1 MRIAL
6 ISDLH
11 ANEVALDA
19 VLRDIA
25 QVGVDQIICLGD
37 TATLGPRPHAILE
50 RLRRLGCP
58 CIMGNHDAFMLD
70 AGLIHTYTEAPVV
83 VEAVDWC
90 REQLSKD
97 ELDFI
102 RTFQPFITMSLDT
115 HCTLLLYHG
124 SPRSHMEEILAT
136 TSADELERIFDGH
149 NSTVMAGG
157 HTHIQMLRQHHGTL
171 IVNPGSVGQPF
182 KHYVVGQAPTLM
194 SHAEYA
200 TIEAQ
205 SGRVNVNLRRV
216 PLDKAALRESVSA
229 VDNPLRSFL
238 LEQYG

>member
-25 QVGVDQIICLGD
+25 QVGVEQIICLGD
-37 TATLGPRPHAILE
+37 TATLGPRPHAILQ
-50 RLRRLGCP
+50 RLRHLGCP

-83 VEAVDWC
+83 VDAVDWC
-90 REQLSKD
+90 REQLSTD

-102 RTFQPFITMSLDT
+102 RTFQPRLEMSLDE
-115 HCTLLLYHG
+115 HCALLLYHG
-124 SPRSHMEEILAT
+124 SPRSHMEDILST
-136 TSADELERIFDGH
+136 TSADALERMLDGH
-149 NSTVMAGG
+149 NPTVMAGG

-200 TIEAQ
+200 TVEVRGGA
-205 SGRVNVNLRRV
+205 VNVNLRRV

-229 VDNPLRSFL
+229 VDNPLRRFL
-238 LEQYG
+238 LEQYA

>member
-19 VLRDIA
+19 VLEDIA
-25 QVGVDQIICLGD
+25 QVGVDQIVCLGD

-50 RLRRLGCP
+50 RLRDLGCP

-90 REQLSKD
+90 RDQLSAD

-102 RTFQPFITMSLDT
+102 RTFQPSIEIPLDAG
-115 HCTLLLYHG
+115 CTALLYHG

-136 TSADELERIFDGH
+136 TAADELEQIFAGH
-149 NSTVMAGG
+149 TATVMGGG
-157 HTHIQMLRQHHGTL
+157 HTHVQMLRQHHGTL
-171 IVNPGSVGQPF
+171 IVNPGSLGQPF
-182 KHYVVGQAPTLM
+182 RHYVVGQAPTLM

-200 TIEAQ
+200 TIEAR
-205 SGRVNVNLRRV
+205 SGAINVTLRRV
-216 PLDKAALRESVSA
+216 PLDLNALRQSVAA
-229 VDNPLRSFL
+229 VDNPLRDFL
-238 LEQYG
+238 LEQYA

>member
-11 ANEVALDA
+11 ANEVALDE
-19 VLRDIA
+19 VLKDIA

-50 RLRRLGCP
+50 RLQSLACP

-90 REQLSKD
+90 RAQLSPD

-102 RTFQPFITMSLDT
+102 RTFQPYVAMSLDK
-115 HCTLLLYHG
+115 HCTVLLYHG

-136 TSADELERIFDGH
+136 TPADALERIFEGH

-205 SGRVNVNLRRV
+205 GRTVNVNLRRV
-216 PLDKAALRESVSA
+216 PLDKGALRESIGA
-229 VDNPLRSFL
+229 INNPLRSFL
-238 LEQYG
+238 LEQYT